1 VSVENVFWTRRF
13 LEHFR
18 RYNGINEFVIR
29 KVAELVKKSNAH
41 SKTWHFELEKL
52 KDKSLQGVAAYR
64 FKITTGD
71 RLIVVISDNRIILAD
86 IGSHDIMEEYSKLS
100 KKSRDMDLATMQQIE
115 GNFLKQLNLIL
126 REDRKNFFKND
137 DDVILNNLLNEQFDS
152 IDSRWLYEAELS
164 NEWVHFLDA
173 EQFHVAE
180 TLLEKLSKPND
191 KMSIEFIMGGPGTGK
206 TVVLLNLA
214 TNLEQMGRAV
224 SFEASD
230 AVLKYLSSGG
240 KKIPGAKLGFASGVV
255 ALIDDPASS
264 KVLADSI
271 RRARSAG
278 CRAIVIGFDPLQW
291 HERKMEI
298 NFRKIIENTEYQ
310 FYPLWRCYRQSSGV
324 GRKSLDFTEK
334 IFHASSR
341 YLDSSKQQKER
352 EELQP
357 YIDLSL
363 GMSFVDNSGRYVVHT
378 SDCEERFVDE
388 ISRFRNRIDRWSH
401 TSPIAFVY
409 DDRLPNEFKKS
420 LKAVAIGLNRTE
432 ILLSKYQEIRGV
444 EFQELFLF
452 LSEAFWMDLNKG
464 KVGLGTEEWERLT
477 CLHTIFS
484 RPKDCLVIFVI

>member
-1 VSVENVFWTRRF
+1 
-13 LEHFR
+13 
-18 RYNGINEFVIR
+18 
-29 KVAELVKKSNAH
+29 
-41 SKTWHFELEKL
+41 
-52 KDKSLQGVAAYR
+52 
-64 FKITTGD
+64 
-71 RLIVVISDNRIILAD
+71 
-86 IGSHDIMEEYSKLS
+86 
-100 KKSRDMDLATMQQIE
+100 
-115 GNFLKQLNLIL
+115 
-126 REDRKNFFKND
+126 
-137 DDVILNNLLNEQFDS
+137 
-152 IDSRWLYEAELS
+152 
-164 NEWVHFLDA
+164 
-173 EQFHVAE
+173 
-180 TLLEKLSKPND
+180 
-191 KMSIEFIMGGPGTGK
+191 
-206 TVVLLNLA
+206 
-214 TNLEQMGRAV
+214 
-224 SFEASD
+224 
-230 AVLKYLSSGG
+230 
-240 KKIPGAKLGFASGVV
+240 
-255 ALIDDPASS
+255 
-264 KVLADSI
+264 
-271 RRARSAG
+271 
-278 CRAIVIGFDPLQW
+278 
-291 HERKMEI
+291 MEI